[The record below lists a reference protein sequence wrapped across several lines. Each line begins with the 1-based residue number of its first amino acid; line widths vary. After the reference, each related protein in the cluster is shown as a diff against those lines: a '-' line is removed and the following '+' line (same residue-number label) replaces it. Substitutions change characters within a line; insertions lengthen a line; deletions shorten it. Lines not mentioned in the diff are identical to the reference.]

1 MGKLKKLITLVGCF
15 GLFYNNEI
23 VFDKSF
29 SSAYFVLVIVNLGLF
44 IPHSS
49 NIPEEKKLQFELVM
63 GQTEQTNKWHT
74 FVLEPE
80 ADSAYIKLGNHLDYE
95 KITDYTL
102 TVRIQV
108 IYTFY

>member
-1 MGKLKKLITLVGCF
+1 
-15 GLFYNNEI
+15 
-23 VFDKSF
+23 
-29 SSAYFVLVIVNLGLF
+29 
-44 IPHSS
+44 
-49 NIPEEKKLQFELVM
+49 M

-108 IYTFY
+108 SELFSNLNQA

>member
-1 MGKLKKLITLVGCF
+1 MC
-15 GLFYNNEI
+15 
-23 VFDKSF
+23 D
-29 SSAYFVLVIVNLGLF
+29 VLGSCLLF
-44 IPHSS
+44 IYSS
-49 NIPEEKKLQFELVM
+49 NIPEEKKLQFELVQ

-80 ADSAYIKLGNHLDYE
+80 ADSAVIKLGNHLDYE

-108 IYTFY
+108 RNRMSYNFCSVT

>member
-1 MGKLKKLITLVGCF
+1 
-15 GLFYNNEI
+15 
-23 VFDKSF
+23 
-29 SSAYFVLVIVNLGLF
+29 
-44 IPHSS
+44 
-49 NIPEEKKLQFELVM
+49 M

-80 ADSAYIKLGNHLDYE
+80 ANSAYIKLGNHLDYE

-108 IYTFY
+108 NNVFVLYYITFNI

>member
-1 MGKLKKLITLVGCF
+1 
-15 GLFYNNEI
+15 
-23 VFDKSF
+23 
-29 SSAYFVLVIVNLGLF
+29 
-44 IPHSS
+44 
-49 NIPEEKKLQFELVM
+49 M

-108 IYTFY
+108 HNTSIHHYKIILEPQ

>member
-1 MGKLKKLITLVGCF
+1 MHFLNNI
-15 GLFYNNEI
+15 YN
-23 VFDKSF
+23 FR
-29 SSAYFVLVIVNLGLF
+29 
-44 IPHSS
+44 S
-49 NIPEEKKLQFELVM
+49 NIAEEKKLQFELVQ

-108 IYTFY
+108 WSIAFNEILNLKEPKKSDPVVEWLSARETH

>member
-1 MGKLKKLITLVGCF
+1 
-15 GLFYNNEI
+15 
-23 VFDKSF
+23 
-29 SSAYFVLVIVNLGLF
+29 
-44 IPHSS
+44 
-49 NIPEEKKLQFELVM
+49 M

-108 IYTFY
+108 HNTSIHHYDIKLESQ

>member
-1 MGKLKKLITLVGCF
+1 
-15 GLFYNNEI
+15 
-23 VFDKSF
+23 
-29 SSAYFVLVIVNLGLF
+29 
-44 IPHSS
+44 
-49 NIPEEKKLQFELVM
+49 M

-108 IYTFY
+108 HNTSIHRYDIELESQ

>member
-1 MGKLKKLITLVGCF
+1 M
-15 GLFYNNEI
+15 
-23 VFDKSF
+23 
-29 SSAYFVLVIVNLGLF
+29 F
-44 IPHSS
+44 IYSS
-49 NIPEEKKLQFELVM
+49 NIPEEKKLQFELVQ

-80 ADSAYIKLGNHLDYE
+80 ADSAVIKLGNHLDYE

-108 IYTFY
+108 RNTRCIFFLKPFVCKILIQQVVLLLSF

>member
-1 MGKLKKLITLVGCF
+1 
-15 GLFYNNEI
+15 
-23 VFDKSF
+23 
-29 SSAYFVLVIVNLGLF
+29 
-44 IPHSS
+44 
-49 NIPEEKKLQFELVM
+49 M

-108 IYTFY
+108 HNTSIHRYDIKLESQ

>member
-1 MGKLKKLITLVGCF
+1 
-15 GLFYNNEI
+15 
-23 VFDKSF
+23 
-29 SSAYFVLVIVNLGLF
+29 
-44 IPHSS
+44 
-49 NIPEEKKLQFELVM
+49 M

-108 IYTFY
+108 NKNLLNFC